1 MLGIFSKEKEKK
13 QHHLEKAF
21 QTLKIKHVVTMK
33 ETAETIID
41 SEAAT
46 DTENMNE
53 LWKTFVTQSHGLKGE
68 AWGIGARTLGDFF
81 YQLECAGKE
90 KNIEKIEHFYPK
102 AMEEWQQVVDAIQR
116 VL

>member
-1 MLGIFSKEKEKK
+1 MGFDCDCRFSL
-13 QHHLEKAF
+13 QF
-21 QTLKIKHVVTMK
+21 QLKDPTSTLSVIQQ
-33 ETAETIID
+33 
-41 SEAAT
+41 SEFMTFPLLSLPFRTAT
-46 DTENMNE
+46 DTEMMNE

>member
-1 MLGIFSKEKEKK
+1 MQKEKEKK

-21 QTLKIKHVVTMK
+21 QSLKINHVVTMK

-90 KNIEKIEHFYPK
+90 KTSK
-102 AMEEWQQVVDAIQR
+102 R
-116 VL
+116 